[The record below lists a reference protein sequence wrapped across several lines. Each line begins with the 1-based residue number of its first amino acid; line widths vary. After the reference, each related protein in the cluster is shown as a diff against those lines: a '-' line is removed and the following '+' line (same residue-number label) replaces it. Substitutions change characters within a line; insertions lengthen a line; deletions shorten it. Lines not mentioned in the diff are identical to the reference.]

1 MSSLYVN
8 TIYPISGDTVTLD
21 GDFTVTG
28 DFIVTGSQTF
38 SSGVAYENGLQ
49 VTGSFRGSISALSVV
64 SNTASLDCSTNNFF
78 TLQLIPSANVH
89 ISASNIQPGQTIN
102 VLVSTTGSGTVSF
115 SSNIDTSIVA
125 YVPTSATSKDVL
137 TFVSWDSST
146 LYFNF
151 VKTFS

>member
-21 GDFTVTG
+21 GNFTVTG
-28 DFIVTGSQTF
+28 DFIVTGSQVF
-38 SSGVAYENGLQ
+38 ESGLSIS
-49 VTGSFRGSISALSVV
+49 GSFRGGVSALSVV
-64 SNTASLDCSTNNFF
+64 SNTASLNCSTNNFF
-78 TLQLIPSANVH
+78 TLQLISGSNVH

-102 VLVSTTGSGTVSF
+102 VLVSTTGSGTISL
-115 SSNIDTSIVA
+115 SSNIDIPTVT
-125 YVPTSATSKDVL
+125 YVPTTTTSKDVL

>member
-28 DFIVTGSQTF
+28 DFIVTGSQ
-38 SSGVAYENGLQ
+38 VYENGLSIS
-49 VTGSFRGSISALSVV
+49 GSFRGGVSALSVV
-64 SNTASLDCSTNNFF
+64 SNTASLNCSTNNFF

-102 VLVSTTGSGTVSF
+102 VLVSTTGSGTVSL
-115 SSNIDTSIVA
+115 SSNIDTST
-125 YVPTSATSKDVL
+125 VPYIPTTATSKDVL
-137 TFVSWDSST
+137 TFISWDSST

>member
-28 DFIVTGSQTF
+28 DFIVTGSQ
-38 SSGVAYENGLQ
+38 VYENGLSIS
-49 VTGSFRGSISALSVV
+49 GSFRGGVSALSVV
-64 SNTASLDCSTNNFF
+64 SNTASLNCSTNNFF

-102 VLVSTTGSGTVSF
+102 VLVSTTGSGTVSL
-115 SSNIDTSIVA
+115 SSNIDSI
-125 YVPTSATSKDVL
+125 
-137 TFVSWDSST
+137 DSISFCKSINKISNT
-146 LYFNF
+146 KWFLSQILFLF
-151 VKTFS
+151 LCILQESL